1 MTERI
6 ERLLEYR
13 NMYNSEMAR
22 VYKDLSQ
29 DVEKMRG
36 EQRARNVFA
45 AGESPV
51 RGVRRM
57 TPAAAAAAACA
68 GNRTAATAVVTGD
81 GGAGPET
88 TEAGDRRKGAEL
100 ADMQQQRTQV
110 AAILAA
116 STRAG
121 VAVPSAPRDEDVYD
135 L

>member
-22 VYKDLSQ
+22 VYTDLSQ
-29 DVEKMRG
+29 DVGKMRE

-57 TPAAAAAAACA
+57 APGNGNATTVVVA
-68 GNRTAATAVVTGD
+68 GPRGS
-81 GGAGPET
+81 GAGPET
-88 TEAGDRRKGAEL
+88 NEAGGGRGSFGMKIVEVR
-100 ADMQQQRTQV
+100 
-110 AAILAA
+110 A
-116 STRAG
+116 S
-121 VAVPSAPRDEDVYD
+121 
-135 L
+135 